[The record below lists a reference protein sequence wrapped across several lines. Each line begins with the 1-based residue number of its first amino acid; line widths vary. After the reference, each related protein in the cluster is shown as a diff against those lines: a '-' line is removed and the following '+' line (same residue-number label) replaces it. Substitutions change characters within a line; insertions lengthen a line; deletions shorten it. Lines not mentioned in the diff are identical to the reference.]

1 MRAIDADALIDDLK
15 HDVAVDQDSL
25 DYEELTDSNRE
36 NIQFDKDCKQ
46 NAIDLLQHAPTIEP
60 RCETCEAFNKT
71 RLLIPQPERK
81 KGKWIPVTRIYK
93 VTEGQFPNTHIEW
106 VDTTDPDKIDAVRCS
121 ECREVFDFQDAR
133 NWCTEC
139 GADMREPEDIPME
152 YFESGGR

>member
-1 MRAIDADALIDDLK
+1 MRLIDADALIDDLK

-71 RLLIPQPERK
+71 RLLIQQPQRK
-81 KGKWIPVTRIYK
+81 KGKWIYLDKDKRFFHPHIVKCSVCNNTLDMYGVNAGR
-93 VTEGQFPNTHIEW
+93 GDANFCPN
-106 VDTTDPDKIDAVRCS
+106 
-121 ECREVFDFQDAR
+121 
-133 NWCTEC
+133 C
-139 GADMREPEDIPME
+139 GASMSEGEEHEDD
-152 YFESGGR
+152 